1 MARKRTLQI
10 TDSKD
15 LGGSKDLTGQ
25 IFSNFTVLSLEGTNI
40 NNGKI
45 RSFWKVRCNCGYETI
60 KDQKQLFR
68 QTSLGRTTCKICS
81 KDEDITGR
89 VYNNYSVES
98 FNSREPD
105 GKFRQLW
112 NIVCNCGKK
121 YIKPK
126 LFLTKHLSNNSH
138 YCSNCFYDKLRVP
151 KPPEDIIGK
160 TFNNFTIIELMPKDP
175 EVEKYIWKVK
185 CNCGHY
191 SYKSITDLTMHVDR
205 KGKACVNCVN
215 IKGKVDARIKQKEN
229 LIGKIFGNFKVLEY
243 VGKDKRKNRVWL
255 VQCKCGSE
263 PVERTTGELTVAKKE
278 DNPTC
283 HDCYNRSFIGK
294 KYGSFKIL
302 SFIKDESIDNFKF
315 EVICLKCNNKFFRT
329 RGSLVQHVEKTINGH
344 YCLGC
349 KEPIKPGVRINN
361 FTVLNL
367 IETNYKDSTVKTVNC
382 SYRIKCDCGEEY
394 IRSEYTIK
402 QIVHSNQTTC
412 EKCIGK
418 KLNLKNKRKENGI
431 KK

>member
-15 LGGSKDLTGQ
+15 LGRCEDLTGQ

-40 NNGKI
+40 DNGGIK
-45 RSFWKVRCNCGYETI
+45 SFWKVRCNCGHETI
-60 KDQKQLFR
+60 KDQRQLLR
-68 QTSLGRTTCKICS
+68 QTKLGRTTCKICS

-98 FNSREPD
+98 FNSRESY

-126 LFLTKHLSNNSH
+126 LFLTKHLYNDRH
-138 YCSNCFYDKLRVP
+138 HCSNCFYDKLRVP

-185 CNCGHY
+185 CDCGQY
-191 SYKSITDLTMHVDR
+191 SYKSITDLTIHVDR
-205 KGKACVNCVN
+205 KGKACAHCVN
-215 IKGKVDARIKQKEN
+215 IKGKADARIKQKEN
-229 LIGKIFGNFKVLEY
+229 LIGRTFGNFKVLEY
-243 VGKDKRKNRVWL
+243 VGNDKRKNRVWL
-255 VQCKCGSE
+255 VQCKCGSK
-263 PVERTTGELTVAKKE
+263 PVERITGELTIAEKE

-294 KYGSFKIL
+294 TYGSFKIL

-329 RGSLVQHVEKTINGH
+329 RGSLVQHVEKTINEH

-394 IRSEYTIK
+394 IRSEQAIK
-402 QIVHSNQTTC
+402 QIAHSNQTTC

-418 KLNLKNKRKENGI
+418 KLNIKNERK
-431 KK
+431 